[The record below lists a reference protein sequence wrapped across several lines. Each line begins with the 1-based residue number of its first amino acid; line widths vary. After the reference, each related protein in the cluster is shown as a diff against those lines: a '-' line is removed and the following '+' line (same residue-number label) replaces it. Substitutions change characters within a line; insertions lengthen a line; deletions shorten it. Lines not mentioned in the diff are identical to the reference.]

1 MFTRLKLSIGQR
13 LFVSI
18 LAAFLLVG
26 AAGVGLVRWSLSG
39 GAQASSAPDR
49 AALDLLAQALAER
62 FSQHGDWSFLPA
74 DAAQRKAWL
83 RDTLAPAA
91 LGERLGLLNTQ
102 RQLLAGVKAHRGLI
116 ALASIDTLERPVV
129 VDGAVVGSLLL
140 ARAENPAD
148 NLAVAFLVQQQ
159 RSLAV
164 LATIGVLMAALA
176 AAALAASFRR
186 PVQQLVH
193 GARQLGAGHFEAR
206 LADSRQDELGEL
218 ARSFNQLAAQL
229 AAAEDS
235 RRQWVANTSHELRTP
250 LAVLR
255 SQLEALQDGVRNT
268 SPEHLALMHRQVLAL
283 ARLVDELHELAKA
296 DVGQL
301 ANTAVPVD
309 AWPLALD
316 VLQAFAPRFAEAG
329 LHARSGVAPAAST
342 VRCDPDRLRQVL
354 GNLLE
359 NCVRYTAH
367 GGSIELH
374 AQVQDQAL
382 QLDIDD
388 SAPGVPAASLA
399 RLGERF
405 FRVEAS
411 RDRRSGGA
419 GLGLALSRQIIEA
432 NGGRLL
438 FSPSPLGGLRA
449 RLVLPLESC

>member
-1 MFTRLKLSIGQR
+1 MSTHLKLSIGQR
-13 LFVSI
+13 LFASI
-18 LAAFLLVG
+18 LAAFLVVG

-49 AALDLLAQALAER
+49 AALDLLARTLAER
-62 FSQHGDWSFLPA
+62 FSQHRDWSFLPA
-74 DAAQRKAWL
+74 DAAQRQAWL
-83 RDTLAPAA
+83 RDTLAPAT
-91 LGERLGLLNTQ
+91 LGERLGLLNAQ

-116 ALASIDTLERPVV
+116 VVASIDTIERPVM
-129 VDGAVVGSLLL
+129 VDGAKVGSLLL

-159 RSLAV
+159 RPLAV
-164 LATIGVLMAALA
+164 LGGISLLLAALA
-176 AAALAASFRR
+176 AAALAANFRR
-186 PVQQLVH
+186 PVRQLVD
-193 GARQLGAGHFEAR
+193 GARQLGAGHFDAR
-206 LADSRQDELGEL
+206 LVDSRQDELGEL

-255 SQLEALQDGVRNT
+255 SQLEALQDGVRHAT
-268 SPEHLALMHRQVLAL
+268 PEHLALMHRQVLAL
-283 ARLVDELHELAKA
+283 ARLVDELHDLARA
-296 DVGQL
+296 DVGRL
-301 ANTAVPVD
+301 ANAPVPMD
-309 AWPLALD
+309 AWPLAVE
-316 VLQAFAPRFAEAG
+316 VLRAFAPRFSEAG
-329 LHARSGVAPAAST
+329 LQSRAGMAPAASR
-342 VRCDPDRLRQVL
+342 VRCDPERLRQVL

-359 NCVRYTAH
+359 NCVRYTER
-367 GGSIELH
+367 GGSIEVH
-374 AQVQDQAL
+374 GQVQDQAL

-388 SAPGVPAASLA
+388 SAPDVPAAELP

-411 RDRRSGGA
+411 RDRRTGGA

-438 FSPSPLGGLRA
+438 FSSSPLGGLRA
-449 RLVLPLESC
+449 RIVLPLESC